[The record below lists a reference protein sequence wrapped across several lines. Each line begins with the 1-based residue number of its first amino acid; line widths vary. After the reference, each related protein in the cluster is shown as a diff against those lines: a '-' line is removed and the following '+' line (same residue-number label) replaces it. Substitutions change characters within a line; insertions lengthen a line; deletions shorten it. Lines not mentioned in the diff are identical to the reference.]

1 MSKNILWTNKETFQV
16 PKLISKRVKASIPV
30 IDKASNSWYLNVFL
44 IISFIIFGIFF
55 LLNCR
60 SGIFQSMETCPL
72 EFYQI

>member
-1 MSKNILWTNKETFQV
+1 MNRETFQV
-16 PKLISKRVKASIPV
+16 PRLISKSVKKSIPV
-30 IDKASNSWYLNVFL
+30 IDKASNSWYLN
-44 IISFIIFGIFF
+44 ISLVVLFICFGIFF